1 MKKKIFKIKSD
12 EKNEKILNNKQE
24 LLVRES
30 DQLKEDIESLSDT
43 DSKVL

>member
-1 MKKKIFKIKSD
+1 MKKKILKMKSD
-12 EKNEKILNNKQE
+12 EKNEKIPSNKQE

-30 DQLKEDIESLSDT
+30 DQLKEDIESLCDT